1 MRSALGLLL
10 VISALHLAAQ
20 LAGSSTIADTT
31 QVVLMPVVAGV
42 LWTSTEPPRGRLV
55 RLALLALFFSW
66 LGDSAPRLTSG
77 DTSFLLMVAFFL
89 LAQLVY
95 VVALWPY
102 RCASLLRRPL
112 AVLPYVV
119 AGLAIIALCAPQA
132 GVLLPAVAV
141 YAAAIMV
148 MAVLATGLG
157 YLAGIAAVVFVVSD
171 ALIALQAFG
180 VLALPGHNFWVMSTY
195 IAAQSMLILAIR
207 RRARS
212 DRAPQD
218 AR

>member
-1 MRSALGLLL
+1 MRRALGLLL

-20 LAGSSTIADTT
+20 LAGSSALADTT
-31 QVVLMPVVAGV
+31 QVLLMPVVAGV
-42 LWTSTEPPRGRLV
+42 LWTSTESPRERLV

-77 DTSFLLMVAFFL
+77 DTSFLLMVGFFL

-102 RCASLLRRPL
+102 RYTSLLRRPL

-119 AGLAIIALCAPQA
+119 AALGIIVLCAPRA

-141 YAAAIMV
+141 YAIAIVM

-157 YLAGIAAVVFVVSD
+157 RLAGIGAVVFVVSD
-171 ALIALQAFG
+171 ALIALRAFG
-180 VLALPGHNFWVMSTY
+180 VLAVPGHDFWVMSTY
-195 IAAQSMLILAIR
+195 IAAQTMLVLAIR
-207 RRARS
+207 RRAR
-212 DRAPQD
+212 DGPAPQE
-218 AR
+218 A

>member
-1 MRSALGLLL
+1 MRRALGLLL

-20 LAGSSTIADTT
+20 LAGSSALADTT
-31 QVVLMPVVAGV
+31 QVLLMPVVAGV

-77 DTSFLLMVAFFL
+77 DTSFLLMVGFFL

-95 VVALWPY
+95 VGALWPY
-102 RCASLLRRPL
+102 RRTSLLRRPI

-119 AGLAIIALCAPQA
+119 AALAIIALCAPRA

-141 YAAAIMV
+141 YAIAIVV

-157 YLAGIAAVVFVVSD
+157 RVAGIGAVVFVVSD
-171 ALIALQAFG
+171 ALIALRAFG
-180 VLALPGHNFWVMSTY
+180 VLALPGHDFWVMSTY
-195 IAAQSMLILAIR
+195 IAAQTMLVLAIR
-207 RRARS
+207 RRAREGP
-212 DRAPQD
+212 APQE
-218 AR
+218 A